1 MMCTDWTTRYPVTA
15 SCIGVVT
22 ALAAALC
29 KCSAAGEP
37 GALLDLRHV
46 AARAAD
52 ALDHGWCLEA
62 GRLDRL
68 AGRRAGSPPRC
79 RLVEDERERVRDA
92 AALVLVRADAGE
104 GCVIECT
111 ARDAVRRELVHQV
124 DVLGARVQVT

>member
-1 MMCTDWTTRYPVTA
+1 MRVPAAQVREEERVRHRQPVGRDHGHDVHGLDARYPVTA

-52 ALDHGWCLEA
+52 ALDHGWCLEV
-62 GRLDRL
+62 GGWTGVGLDVVLSTRGPYRCL
-68 AGRRAGSPPRC
+68 GFRARG
-79 RLVEDERERVRDA
+79 VRKT
-92 AALVLVRADAGE
+92 LS
-104 GCVIECT
+104 
-111 ARDAVRRELVHQV
+111 
-124 DVLGARVQVT
+124 